1 MTVNFSAAVAAYDR
15 AVRQPAAAGPKP
27 AGALGDG
34 AADPAGGSDFT
45 TALRD
50 AAESAVEIISR
61 GEVETLKAAAG
72 QADLTDVVT
81 AMSQAEITLQT
92 VVTLRDRVI
101 KAYQDIMRMP
111 I

>member
-1 MTVNFSAAVAAYDR
+1 MTVNLTEAAAAYNR
-15 AVRQPAAAGPKP
+15 ALRQPAPSGPEAGEASSGGGDFAA
-27 AGALGDG
+27 
-34 AADPAGGSDFT
+34 
-45 TALRD
+45 ALRD
-50 AAESAVEIISR
+50 AAGGVAEILSK
-61 GEVETLKAAAG
+61 GEEETLKAAAG

-101 KAYQDIMRMP
+101 QAYQDIMRMP

>member
-15 AVRQPAAAGPKP
+15 TVRQLAPAGPK
-27 AGALGDG
+27 
-34 AADPAGGSDFT
+34 AADPAGDPAGGGDFT
-45 TALRD
+45 AALRD
-50 AAESAVEIISR
+50 AAEGAVETLSR

-101 KAYQDIMRMP
+101 QAYQDIMRMP

>member
-1 MTVNFSAAVAAYDR
+1 MTVNLTTAVAAYNR
-15 AVRQPAAAGPKP
+15 ALRQPAPSEP
-27 AGALGDG
+27 DAGASSGGGDF
-34 AADPAGGSDFT
+34 AS
-45 TALRD
+45 ALREV
-50 AAESAVEIISR
+50 AEGVAEILSR
-61 GEVETLKAAAG
+61 GEAETLKAAAG

-101 KAYQDIMRMP
+101 QAYQDIMRMP

>member
-15 AVRQPAAAGPKP
+15 AVRQPAPAGPK
-27 AGALGDG
+27 
-34 AADPAGGSDFT
+34 AADPADGSIAGGDFT
-45 TALRD
+45 AALRD
-50 AAESAVEIISR
+50 AAESAVETLSK
-61 GEVETLKAAAG
+61 GEAETLKAAAG

-101 KAYQDIMRMP
+101 QAYQDIMRMP

>member
-27 AGALGDG
+27 AGP
-34 AADPAGGSDFT
+34 AADPAGGGDFT

-50 AAESAVEIISR
+50 AAESAVETISR

-101 KAYQDIMRMP
+101 QAYQDIMRMP